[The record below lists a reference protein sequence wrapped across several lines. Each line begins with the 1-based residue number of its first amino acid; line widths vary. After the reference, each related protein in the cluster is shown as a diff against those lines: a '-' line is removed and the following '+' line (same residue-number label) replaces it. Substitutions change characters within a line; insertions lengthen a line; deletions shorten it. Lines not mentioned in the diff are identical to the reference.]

1 MGAYHVRLA
10 RTADN
15 TLIVGAAVADAT
27 RPRRLKLYELRF
39 GCDAAPADNMFRVR
53 VRRTTTLGTGTSV
66 TPARL
71 DKAQAATEFDAA
83 ENHTVNPTFDSTEPN
98 MIDQPTHQ
106 RNSFLWM
113 AKDGRE
119 IVTPAT
125 ASNGLG
131 FETPVGPAAS
141 VVYDAYIEEE

>member
-15 TLIVGAAVADAT
+15 TLIVGAATADAP

-39 GCDAAPADNMFRVR
+39 GCDAAPADNMFRAR

-66 TPARL
+66 TPART
-71 DKAQAATEFDAA
+71 DKAQAVTEFDAA
-83 ENHTVNPTFDSTEPN
+83 ENHTVNPTFDGTEPN
-98 MIDQPTHQ
+98 MLDQPTHQ

-113 AKDGRE
+113 GKDGRGG
-119 IVTPAT
+119 VDAAQT
-125 ASNGLG
+125 AGG
-131 FETPVGPAAS
+131 A
-141 VVYDAYIEEE
+141 